1 MSEGPRLP
9 ASNVLSSL
17 MNRARGAQ
25 GPYLPPAERA
35 PKQLLTIT
43 GAPALEPEDAA
54 ALRHMLSLPPSAYEF
69 GQLSGGFGQAPVFK
83 SSRKPMTV
91 RFAKHVCK
99 RSCDVCKQGRGVCS
113 RPGQPGHLSDER
125 SLPNHSVKQ
134 RAASPPS
141 EPPPGRRRR
150 LSDAQFAALAVH
162 SQEPKAQPKK
172 KKAKVKPLVLTND
185 AKLTDEDGQELF
197 EISHIVA
204 ERTRGK
210 MGQREYLVRWKG
222 YAASENTWE
231 PASSISQLEW
241 VMEAWRER
249 KQKKKAKRKRAQPSS
264 SGELSTE
271 EEDAPGSA
279 SKASARRRS
288 KGPPRKLDTKGYT
301 EII

>member
-17 MNRARGAQ
+17 MSRAEGAQ
-25 GPYLPPAERA
+25 GPYLPPAARA
-35 PKQLLTIT
+35 PKLLTIF
-43 GAPALEPEDAA
+43 GAPALEPDDAA

-83 SSRKPMTV
+83 SKPMTV

-99 RSCDVCKQGRGVCS
+99 RSCNICKQGRGVCS

-125 SLPNHSVKQ
+125 SLLNHSVKQ
-134 RAASPPS
+134 RTASPPS

-222 YAASENTWE
+222 YAASDNTWE
-231 PASSISQLEW
+231 PAASISQLTW
-241 VMEAWRER
+241 VMEDWRVR
-249 KQKKKAKRKRAQPSS
+249 KQQKAKRKRAQPSN
-264 SGELSTE
+264 GELSTE
-271 EEDAPGSA
+271 EEDAPDSA
-279 SKASARRRS
+279 SKARRRA

-301 EII
+301 EVL